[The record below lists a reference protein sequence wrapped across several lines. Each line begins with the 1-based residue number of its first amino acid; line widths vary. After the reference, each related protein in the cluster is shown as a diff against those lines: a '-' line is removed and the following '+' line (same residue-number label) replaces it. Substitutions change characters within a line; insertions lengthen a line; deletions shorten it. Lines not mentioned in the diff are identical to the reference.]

1 MAFFTGGT
9 WQLYPAHLTTFIVR
23 TWLLYVLY
31 LATFSCPLD
40 YIYLVH
46 LAAFFSVLDY
56 SFSALVWGLGFQV
69 IRGVGCCNIGFLG
82 AVGLGRQ
89 GQNMTQLGLFGS
101 WSLGHFLAPEN
112 SQVDKHQKVSRAV
125 NYSTWAFPSLH
136 LTIFSTPKVVK

>member
-1 MAFFTGGT
+1 MV
-9 WQLYPAHLTTFIVR
+9 YPVHLTTFIVR

-69 IRGVGCCNIGFLG
+69 IRGVGCHGLLGCNRLRPTRPKYG
-82 AVGLGRQ
+82 
-89 GQNMTQLGLFGS
+89 
-101 WSLGHFLAPEN
+101 P
-112 SQVDKHQKVSRAV
+112 
-125 NYSTWAFPSLH
+125 TW
-136 LTIFSTPKVVK
+136 VVWVLVT